1 MREKSALIESS
12 IQAKVTPEQFLSNA
26 TKNQLPLAIWRK
38 PNAENY
44 HISVSFSNDTRIE
57 EESIENLMDGFIFCP
72 FIASEKNPKHFIK
85 NDILLKIKADN
96 VLEINESLH
105 HNSNNIREALFEKTD
120 AKVAFYSTSENR
132 TAVSQGNRHLDYVQ
146 YVSEAVQQIKS
157 GDFEKVVPTR
167 KESIALP
174 KGFDAFSFFKVLE
187 SSYPNAFI
195 YLVSLP
201 DQGTWIGAT
210 PENLISIQKNSI
222 FKTTALA
229 GTQKY
234 QDDMDLVDAAWRQ
247 KEIEEQAMVSRYII
261 NCFKKIRLRE
271 FEEHGPKTVKAGNL
285 MHLKTD
291 FIVHMEEVNFPQL
304 GSVMLNLLH
313 PTSAICGMPQEPAL
327 KFIME
332 KEGFDR
338 EYFSGFLGPVNT
350 ENDTDIF
357 VNLRCMK
364 VISSRFAETF
374 AGAGVTIDSIPEK
387 EWLETEMKMD
397 TLLKLL

>member
-1 MREKSALIESS
+1 MREKSGQIESP
-12 IQAKVTPEQFLSNA
+12 IQEKVTPEQFLSNV
-26 TKNQLPLAIWRK
+26 TNQQLPLAIWRK
-38 PNAENY
+38 PNAGNY
-44 HISVSFSNDTRIE
+44 SIAVSFSSDTRIDE
-57 EESIENLMDGFIFCP
+57 ENIEELQNGFIFCP
-72 FIASEKNPKHFIK
+72 FTSSEKHPRHFIK
-85 NDILLKIKADN
+85 NDILLKVKADN
-96 VLEINESLH
+96 ILEINEAIYPD
-105 HNSNNIREALFEKTD
+105 SNDRLETLFEKND
-120 AKVAFYSTSENR
+120 ARAAFYTSPDHSGDNPQC
-132 TAVSQGNRHLDYVQ
+132 SHHSDYVE
-146 YVSEAVQQIKS
+146 YVSEAIQKIKN
-157 GDFEKVVPTR
+157 GEFEKVVPGR
-167 KESIALP
+167 KESITLP
-174 KGFDAFSFFKVLE
+174 KGFEAFSFFKVLE
-187 SSYPNAFI
+187 QSYPNAFI

-201 DQGTWIGAT
+201 RQGTWIGAT
-210 PENLISIQKNSI
+210 PENLISIQNNSI

-229 GTQKY
+229 GTQKFHEG
-234 QDDMDLVDAAWRQ
+234 MDLVDAAWRQ

-291 FIVHMEEVNFPQL
+291 FIVHMDEVNFPQL
-304 GSVMLNLLH
+304 GSVMLRLLH

-364 VISSRFAETF
+364 VISGQSAEIF

-387 EWLETEMKMD
+387 EWLETKMKME